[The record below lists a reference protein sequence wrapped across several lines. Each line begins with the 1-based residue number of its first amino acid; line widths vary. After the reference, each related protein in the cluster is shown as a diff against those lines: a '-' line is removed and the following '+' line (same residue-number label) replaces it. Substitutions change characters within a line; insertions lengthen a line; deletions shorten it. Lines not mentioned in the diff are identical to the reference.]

1 MRVCCE
7 YTSDALLDPH
17 TCGRAVEPSGWSVG
31 RRDVPKSVS
40 LLCGLTFEEA
50 ESYWHRGAITQDEW
64 EGYTFAWGF
73 FHPHSSLSVG
83 SAGEAANATA
93 LAVAVGLVDV
103 FTGGAQ

>member
-17 TCGRAVEPSGWSVG
+17 SCGRTVEPSAWSVG

-40 LLCGLTFEEA
+40 LLCGLTYEEA

-64 EGYTFAWGF
+64 EGYTFAWEF
-73 FHPHSSLSVG
+73 FRPEYRR
-83 SAGEAANATA
+83 AGEPVNVNV

-103 FTGGAQ
+103 FSGGAQ

>member
-17 TCGRAVEPSGWSVG
+17 TCGRTVEPSGWSVG

-40 LLCGLTFEEA
+40 LLCGLTYEDA
-50 ESYWHRGAITQDEW
+50 ESYWRRGAITDDEW
-64 EGYTFAWGF
+64 EGYTFAWEF
-73 FHPHSSLSVG
+73 FRPEYRC
-83 SAGEAANATA
+83 AGEPVNVTV

>member
-7 YTSDALLDPH
+7 YTFDALLDPH
-17 TCGRAVEPSGWSVG
+17 SCGRTVEPSGWSVG

-40 LLCGLTFEEA
+40 LLCGLTYEEA

-73 FHPHSSLSVG
+73 FHPHSSLSA
-83 SAGEAANATA
+83 AGEAVNDTA